1 MASSG
6 SGHNIGGDGF
16 SDWGGG
22 STLCAR
28 DTADMRKLFFVGI
41 VTMGALVGGLT
52 AVDGESGL
60 RAVMAL
66 FGAIVGAAI
75 GGAILKVGLH
85 PLKKREIP
93 GIGTTSED
101 LSANYWRD
109 RGNPPR

>member
-1 MASSG
+1 
-6 SGHNIGGDGF
+6 
-16 SDWGGG
+16 
-22 STLCAR
+22 
-28 DTADMRKLFFVGI
+28 MRKLIFVGI
-41 VTMGALVGGLT
+41 VTTGALVGGLT
-52 AVDGESGL
+52 AVDGGWGL